1 MPCTYNFIA
10 GSQCGTE
17 SIPPG
22 VERGPGVGET
32 RPPSFHGGPP
42 TQIDAGWPD
51 ETGTELE
58 SSQHPTDTFDD
69 TESSITSVSQIG
81 RRKHERHH
89 RIPGLHGGGGM
100 RPHQLRWE

>member
-1 MPCTYNFIA
+1 MILSL

-42 TQIDAGWPD
+42 IPIDVGWPD
-51 ETGTELE
+51 DTGIV
-58 SSQHPTDTFDD
+58 FN
-69 TESSITSVSQIG
+69 
-81 RRKHERHH
+81 
-89 RIPGLHGGGGM
+89 
-100 RPHQLRWE
+100 RPPLPNN

>member
-1 MPCTYNFIA
+1 MHLPLIISYVFCFNIPHIHNFL

-42 TQIDAGWPD
+42 TNVDVGWPD
-51 ETGTELE
+51 PSGLILYTFCLGT
-58 SSQHPTDTFDD
+58 SY
-69 TESSITSVSQIG
+69 
-81 RRKHERHH
+81 
-89 RIPGLHGGGGM
+89 
-100 RPHQLRWE
+100 LRLLTYFFVVP